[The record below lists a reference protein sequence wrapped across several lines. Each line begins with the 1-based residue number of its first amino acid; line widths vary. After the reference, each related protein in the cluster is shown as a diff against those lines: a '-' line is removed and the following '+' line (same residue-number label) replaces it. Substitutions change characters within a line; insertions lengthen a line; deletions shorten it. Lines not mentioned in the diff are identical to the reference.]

1 MRYAVQLSTL
11 RRYAAQVCRSTW
23 NMNLA
28 VLMAVAVAAC
38 SGSATPSAPPTT
50 NGTPTTTAAPPRT
63 VSTSTTAETTSE
75 AEPTTS
81 GASATTTLDAQAALQ
96 AEAVEAVKAYY
107 DAWNRAILSRDS
119 SELRAMSLPQC
130 GGCATYVEDIDQ
142 LRTKNQTARGG
153 LITLESLKALPGA
166 ESGIGVQGTSVRAP
180 VQILSNKGT
189 VVTSYAAEKTVGRL
203 WVLAR
208 SGGRLKIKAIS

>member
-1 MRYAVQLSTL
+1 MREAVQLTSP

-23 NMNLA
+23 TMGLA
-28 VLMAVAVAAC
+28 VLMAVAVVGC
-38 SGSATPSAPPTT
+38 GGSATPSGTT
-50 NGTPTTTAAPPRT
+50 TTTAPPPQT
-63 VSTSTTAETTSE
+63 FTTSATPTATSTTSA
-75 AEPTTS
+75 
-81 GASATTTLDAQAALQ
+81 ASATTTLDPQAALQ

-107 DAWNRAILSRDS
+107 DAWNRAIDSRDS

-153 LITLESLKALPGA
+153 IITLESLKALPGA

-180 VQILSNKGT
+180 VQILSSKGS
-189 VVTSYAAEKTVGRL
+189 VVTSYAVEKTVGRL

>member
-38 SGSATPSAPPTT
+38 SGSATPSATPTT
-50 NGTPTTTAAPPRT
+50 SAPPTTTAAPPQT
-63 VSTSTTAETTSE
+63 VSTSSTAATTSPT
-75 AEPTTS
+75 APTTS
-81 GASATTTLDAQAALQ
+81 GASATPLDAQAALQ

-107 DAWNRAILSRDS
+107 EAWNRAILSRDS

-153 LITLESLKALPGA
+153 LITLVSLKALPGA

-180 VQILSNKGT
+180 VQILSSKGT
-189 VVTSYAAEKTVGRL
+189 VVTSYAVEKTVGRL

>member
-1 MRYAVQLSTL
+1 MREAVQLTSP

-23 NMNLA
+23 TMSLA
-28 VLMAVAVAAC
+28 VLMAVAVAGC
-38 SGSATPSAPPTT
+38 GGSATPSGIT
-50 NGTPTTTAAPPRT
+50 TTTAPPPQT
-63 VSTSTTAETTSE
+63 FTTSATPTATSTTSA
-75 AEPTTS
+75 
-81 GASATTTLDAQAALQ
+81 ASATTTLDPQAALQ

-107 DAWNRAILSRDS
+107 DAWNRAIDSRDS

-153 LITLESLKALPGA
+153 LITLVSLKALPGA

-180 VQILSNKGT
+180 VQILSSKGS
-189 VVTSYAAEKTVGRL
+189 VVTSYVVEKTVGRL

>member
-1 MRYAVQLSTL
+1 MRDAVQLTTP

-23 NMNLA
+23 TMSLA
-28 VLMAVAVAAC
+28 VLMAVAVAGC
-38 SGSATPSAPPTT
+38 GGSATPSGTT
-50 NGTPTTTAAPPRT
+50 TTTAPPPQT
-63 VSTSTTAETTSE
+63 FTTSATPTATSTTSA
-75 AEPTTS
+75 
-81 GASATTTLDAQAALQ
+81 ASAPMTLDAQAALQ

-107 DAWNRAILSRDS
+107 EAWNRAILSRDS

-153 LITLESLKALPGA
+153 LITLVSLKALPGA

-180 VQILSNKGT
+180 VQILSSKGT
-189 VVTSYAAEKTVGRL
+189 VVTSYAVEKTVGRL

>member
-1 MRYAVQLSTL
+1 MRDAVQLTTP

-23 NMNLA
+23 NISLA

-38 SGSATPSAPPTT
+38 SGSATTSATPTTSAP
-50 NGTPTTTAAPPRT
+50 PTTTAAPPQT
-63 VSTSTTAETTSE
+63 VSTSTTSA
-75 AEPTTS
+75 
-81 GASATTTLDAQAALQ
+81 ASATTLDAQAALQ
-96 AEAVEAVKAYY
+96 AEAVEAVRAYY
-107 DAWNRAILSRDS
+107 EAWNRAIVSRDS

-180 VQILSNKGT
+180 VQILSSKGT
-189 VVTSYAAEKTVGRL
+189 VVTSYVVEKTVGRL

>member
-1 MRYAVQLSTL
+1 MREAVQLTTL

-23 NMNLA
+23 TMSLA
-28 VLMAVAVAAC
+28 VLMAVAVAGC
-38 SGSATPSAPPTT
+38 GGSATPSGTT
-50 NGTPTTTAAPPRT
+50 TTTAPPPQT
-63 VSTSTTAETTSE
+63 FTTSATPTATSTTSA
-75 AEPTTS
+75 
-81 GASATTTLDAQAALQ
+81 ASATTTLDPQAALQ

-107 DAWNRAILSRDS
+107 DAWNRAIDSRDS

-153 LITLESLKALPGA
+153 LITLENLQALPGA

-180 VQILSNKGT
+180 VQILSSRGT
-189 VVTSYAAEKTVGRL
+189 VVTSYAVEKTVGRL

-208 SGGRLKIKAIS
+208 SGGRLKLKSIS

>member
-1 MRYAVQLSTL
+1 MREAVQLTTL

-23 NMNLA
+23 TMSLA
-28 VLMAVAVAAC
+28 VLMAVAVVGC
-38 SGSATPSAPPTT
+38 GGSATPSRTT
-50 NGTPTTTAAPPRT
+50 TTTAAPQT
-63 VSTSTTAETTSE
+63 VTTLAAPTATSTTSA
-75 AEPTTS
+75 
-81 GASATTTLDAQAALQ
+81 ASATTTLDPQAALQ

-107 DAWNRAILSRDS
+107 DAWNRAIDSRDS

-153 LITLESLKALPGA
+153 LITLENLQALPGA

-189 VVTSYAAEKTVGRL
+189 VVTSYAVEKTVGRL

>member
-1 MRYAVQLSTL
+1 MREAVQLTTP

-23 NMNLA
+23 TMSA
-28 VLMAVAVAAC
+28 PVLMAVAAAGC
-38 SGSATPSAPPTT
+38 GGSATPSA
-50 NGTPTTTAAPPRT
+50 TPAKSAAPPQT
-63 VSTSTTAETTSE
+63 VTTS
-75 AEPTTS
+75 ATPTATATTS
-81 GASATTTLDAQAALQ
+81 ASSATTLDAQAALQ

-107 DAWNRAILSRDS
+107 DAWNRAIVSRDS

-142 LRTKNQTARGG
+142 LKTKNQTARGG
-153 LITLESLKALPGA
+153 LITLESLKGLPGA
-166 ESGIGVQGTSVRAP
+166 ESGIGVQGKSVRAP

-189 VVTSYAAEKTVGRL
+189 VVTSYAVEKTVGRL

-208 SGGRLKIKAIS
+208 SGGRLKIKSIS

>member
-1 MRYAVQLSTL
+1 MREAVQLTTL

-23 NMNLA
+23 TMSLA
-28 VLMAVAVAAC
+28 VLMAVAVAGC
-38 SGSATPSAPPTT
+38 GGSATPSGTT
-50 NGTPTTTAAPPRT
+50 TTTAPPPQT
-63 VSTSTTAETTSE
+63 FTTSATPTATSTTSA
-75 AEPTTS
+75 
-81 GASATTTLDAQAALQ
+81 ASATTTLDPQAALQ

-107 DAWNRAILSRDS
+107 DAWNRAIDSRDS

-153 LITLESLKALPGA
+153 LITLENLKALPGA

-180 VQILSNKGT
+180 VQILSSRGT
-189 VVTSYAAEKTVGRL
+189 VVTSYAVEKTVGRL

-208 SGGRLKIKAIS
+208 SGGRLKIKSIS

>member
-1 MRYAVQLSTL
+1 MREAVQLTSP

-23 NMNLA
+23 TMGLA
-28 VLMAVAVAAC
+28 VLMAVAVVGC
-38 SGSATPSAPPTT
+38 GGSATPSGTT
-50 NGTPTTTAAPPRT
+50 TTTAAPQT
-63 VSTSTTAETTSE
+63 VTTLAAPTATSTTSAT
-75 AEPTTS
+75 
-81 GASATTTLDAQAALQ
+81 SATTTLDPQAALQ

-107 DAWNRAILSRDS
+107 DAWNRAIDSRDS

-153 LITLESLKALPGA
+153 IITLESLKALPGA

-189 VVTSYAAEKTVGRL
+189 VVTSYAVEKTVGRL

-208 SGGRLKIKAIS
+208 SEGRLKIKSIS